1 MKRILLLCLLLLWLP
16 AAMAEEAAPAAETGA
31 LAITTADGLTVTH
44 IVNDP
49 NLASFTDAE
58 LLMQHYAAT
67 GEYDKA
73 FTLNQQMAVQGDL
86 DALYRVGCHY
96 LTGVGVDRDEAA
108 AMECLQDASL
118 LGHADAARVLA
129 DMPSEAA
136 IQLPGWDDPAIQAQA
151 ALALGEFWREGRGGT
166 VDAAHAIRWYE
177 HAASLAIDPE
187 ASWAHEALAD
197 MYLLGEAGAIDP
209 EKAIA
214 HLLQHTLYQ
223 GAYGQYRVGRLY
235 WDGLTAEDGMVLLAP
250 DREAA
255 LPYLTYAAEAAY
267 TPACAFA
274 GDVYR
279 TGEGVATDPRLAAHY
294 YALGLPGST
303 GMDCYEALHT
313 LYTSG
318 ALYDRAI
325 IDEIYA
331 CLRLWQGTDHR
342 LAILLADSLLN
353 GVNAEDGTP
362 LVQQDRKAACE
373 LMESF
378 CDDHRALHDVPE
390 IYFLNWLGW
399 FYSGNA
405 PEAVQQD
412 YGKALSFYIESANQ
426 GNGYAMAMAGVFYQN
441 GRGMPVDHMSARA
454 WYKRALAA
462 GYASAQGYL
471 DALNASYPEYP
482 VDLAAVI
489 TTPGGLTLN
498 HVVNPTGEAAF
509 SDAEMYLYGLCVE
522 GSWTEALAINQQM
535 ADLGDVDAM
544 ARLGVQYAGG
554 HGTVQDD
561 TLALAWLRKA
571 SVAGSYNAVY
581 HLACMYHNGWG
592 VAADPTR
599 AAELLA
605 SLNNGSEPLTT
616 RPQADPV
623 SAEQV
628 NPAILLE
635 LAAFWTEGRG
645 GAVDIARAAAWYEY
659 MLANFPA
666 ETAACYPMA
675 LILRDGAAGTTDP
688 QRAVTLF
695 CRAGAMEEAACMF
708 DTGVTAEDGRILL
721 APNAIVADALRTWAA
736 APGDPT
742 AGALLGDI
750 FRDGGIVPANAN
762 QAAAF
767 YWAARESLYC
777 ADQLAALVQAG
788 LVTDEA
794 LLRQIAEENE

>member
-16 AAMAEEAAPAAETGA
+16 AAMAEEAAPAADTAA
-31 LAITTADGLTVTH
+31 LVITTADGLTVTH

-49 NLASFTDAE
+49 DLAAFSDAE
-58 LLMQHYAAT
+58 LLMQHYAAV
-67 GEYDKA
+67 GAYDKA

-96 LTGVGVDRDEAA
+96 LTGQGVGRDEAA
-108 AMECLQDASL
+108 ALECLQNASL
-118 LGHADAARVLA
+118 LGHADATRALT
-129 DMPSEAA
+129 EALTE
-136 IQLPGWDDPAIQAQA
+136 LPIRLPDWDDPVIQAQT
-151 ALALGEFWREGRGGT
+151 ALALGEFWQEGRAG
-166 VDAAHAIRWYE
+166 VADAAQALRWYE
-177 HAASLAIDPE
+177 HAATLAIDPE

-197 MYLLGEAGAIDP
+197 MYLSGEAGAIDP

-223 GAYGQYRVGRLY
+223 GAYGQYRAGRLY
-235 WDGLTAEDGMVLLAP
+235 WDGLTAADGTVLLAP
-250 DREAA
+250 DRGAA
-255 LPYLTYAAEAAY
+255 LPYLTQAAESGY
-267 TPACAFA
+267 GPACAFLGGLCHT
-274 GDVYR
+274 GD
-279 TGEGVATDPRLAAHY
+279 GVAADARLAAHY

-303 GMDCYEALHT
+303 GMDCYEPLHAL
-313 LYTSG
+313 YESG

-353 GVNAEDGTP
+353 GVTAEDGAV
-362 LVQQDRKAACE
+362 LVPQDRKAACE
-373 LMESF
+373 LMETF
-378 CDDHRALHDVPE
+378 CDDHRALHDAPE
-390 IYFLNWLGW
+390 VYFLNWLGW

-405 PEAVQQD
+405 PEAAAQD
-412 YGKALSFYIESANQ
+412 YGKALSFYIESAHQ

-454 WYKRALAA
+454 WYKRALEA
-462 GYASAQGYL
+462 GYTSAQGYL
-471 DALNASYPEYP
+471 DALNAAYPEYP
-482 VDLAAVI
+482 VDLAVTI
-489 TTPGGLTLN
+489 TTADGLTLN
-498 HVVNPTGEAAF
+498 HVVNPTGETAF

-522 GSWTEALAINQQM
+522 GSWPEALAINRQL

-544 ARLGVQYAGG
+544 ARLGVLYAGG

-592 VAADPTR
+592 VAADAVR

-605 SLNNGSEPLTT
+605 SLNDGSEPLTT

-623 SAEQV
+623 SAGQV

-645 GAVDIARAAAWYEY
+645 GAVDIARAAGWYEY
-659 MLANFPA
+659 VLAHFPE
-666 ETAACYPMA
+666 ETAVCYPLA
-675 LILRDGAAGTTDP
+675 VILRDGTAGAPDP
-688 QRAVTLF
+688 QRAVALF
-695 CRAGAMEEAACMF
+695 CRAGAMEEAACIF
-708 DTGVTAEDGRILL
+708 DTGVTTGDGRILL
-721 APNAIVADALRTWAA
+721 APNPIVAEALRTWAA
-736 APGDPT
+736 TPGDPT

-750 FRDGGIVPANAN
+750 FRDGGIVPANPN

-794 LLRQIAEENE
+794 LLREMAMENE